1 MIERYSLPGMAKVW
15 AEENKLRK
23 MVQVEV
29 LVCEAWG
36 KLGKIPKP
44 ALEKI
49 KRNFLLD
56 PKRIKEIEE
65 KTQHDVVAFVE
76 ALSEK
81 IGEEAKYLHY
91 GMTSSDVID
100 TVFSLQLIEAADL
113 LIKDLEEL
121 AKTLKSLAKKYKNT
135 VMIGRTHGMHAE
147 PITFG
152 FKLATWY
159 AETLRNLERMKRA
172 REIVSYAKI
181 SGAVG
186 TYAHLK
192 PEVETYVCEKLG
204 LKAEPISTQIVPR
217 DRYAE
222 YLTSLALVASSI
234 EKFGLEIRHLQRSEV
249 NEVEEYFGKGQ
260 RGSSAMPHK
269 RNPILSERLCGL
281 SRIIRANLFAG
292 LENVPLWHERDISHS
307 SVERVIFPDST
318 ILLDYILQKFNSM
331 MKNLSVYPEKMR
343 KNLELTKGLI
353 FSQKILLTLMDK
365 GLTRSKA
372 YELVQ
377 RNALRVNEK
386 QSFQELV
393 LKDKSLRR
401 YLKEKEIAQCF
412 KIENYLQNLSH
423 IFKKL
428 HI

>member
-1 MIERYSLPGMAKVW
+1 MIERYSLPGMAKIW
-15 AEENKLRK
+15 AEENKLKK
-23 MVQVEV
+23 MVQVEIFA
-29 LVCEAWG
+29 CEAWG

-49 KRNFLLD
+49 KKNFLLD

-91 GMTSSDVID
+91 GMTSSDVVD

-113 LIKDLEEL
+113 LIRDLEEL
-121 AKTLKSLAKKYKNT
+121 AQTLKSLAKKYKNT
-135 VMIGRTHGMHAE
+135 AMIGRTHGMHAE

-159 AETLRNLERMKRA
+159 AETLRNLERIKRA
-172 REIVSYAKI
+172 REIVSYGKI

-186 TYAHLK
+186 TYAHLE
-192 PEVETYVCEKLG
+192 PEIETYVCEKLG
-204 LKAEPISTQIVPR
+204 LKPEPISTQIVPR

-222 YLTSLALVASSI
+222 YLTSLALVAGSI
-234 EKFGLEIRHLQRSEV
+234 EKFALEIRHLQRSEV
-249 NEVEEYFGKGQ
+249 GEVEEYFGKGQ
-260 RGSSAMPHK
+260 KGSSAMPHK

-292 LENVPLWHERDISHS
+292 LENVALWHERDISHS

-318 ILLDYILQKFNSM
+318 ILLDYILQKFNSL
-331 MKNLSVYPEKMR
+331 MKNLCVYPEKMR

-377 RNALRVNEK
+377 RNALKVNAQ

-393 LKDKSLRR
+393 LKDKDIRS
-401 YLKEKEIAQCF
+401 YLNEKEISQCF
-412 KIENYLQNLSH
+412 KIENYLKNLSY